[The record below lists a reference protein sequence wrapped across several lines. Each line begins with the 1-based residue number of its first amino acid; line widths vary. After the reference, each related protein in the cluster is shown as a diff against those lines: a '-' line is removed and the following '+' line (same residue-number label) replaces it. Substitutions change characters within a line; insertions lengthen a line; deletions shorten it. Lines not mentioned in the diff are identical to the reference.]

1 MEAVCA
7 SETSLN
13 YQTAGHQI
21 TEDSTYNKDTVMKR
35 EAPATL

>member
-13 YQTAGHQI
+13 YKSTGHQI
-21 TEDSTYNKDTVMKR
+21 TEEALSNKDTVMKR
-35 EAPATL
+35 EAAATL